1 MPTQIL
7 MPQLSP
13 TMEESTLAKWH
24 VKEGDTVRSGD
35 VVAEIETDKATMEVE
50 APEDGTIGKLLVA
63 GGTEHV
69 PVNYPIA
76 VLVTED
82 EAAISTSP
90 QRGEGARRS
99 PQGDLPSPAEV
110 GFAKAGGVAGEGV
123 QTPTGSE
130 TPSPQPSPQRGEGE
144 VASQAVPQQ
153 PPPQRG
159 EGVLGTEQVMQ
170 EIAQQIRG
178 NGRDDRAGRIF
189 ASPLARRLAQEL
201 GLELSAMNG
210 SGPHGRIVQ
219 ADIESAAR
227 ERMRRPEPLQA
238 AEAEPSDIETEAGP
252 RAQELVAHRGAREPE
267 GLSDGQVLALY
278 DPGSYEIVPHDT
290 MRRFIA
296 ERLTLSK
303 RTIPH
308 FYLAID
314 CELDALIA
322 ARKRLN
328 AMAPQEGPRGFK
340 LSVNDFIVKAMAM
353 ALQTVPAANATWTE
367 QGLLRHRASDIAV
380 AVALENGGL
389 HTPVIRDAEVKSLSE
404 LSNEMRDLAARARS
418 KRLAPHEYQGGS
430 TTISNLG
437 MYGIDRFDAV
447 INPPQASILAVGSAE
462 KRPVV
467 KDDALKIATMM
478 SVTLSVDHR
487 VIDGALGAELLAA
500 FKAYLED
507 PVTMLV

>member
-1 MPTQIL
+1 MATQIL

-13 TMEESTLAKWH
+13 TMEEGKLAKWH
-24 VKEGDTVRSGD
+24 VQEGDAVRSGD
-35 VVAEIETDKATMEVE
+35 VVAEIETDKATMEIE
-50 APEDGTIGKLLVA
+50 APEDGTIDRLLVA

-69 PVNYPIA
+69 PVNFPIA
-76 VLVTED
+76 NLLTED
-82 EAAISTSP
+82 EATASSSP
-90 QRGEGARRS
+90 RRGEVGAQSAPGEGA
-99 PQGDLPSPAEV
+99 
-110 GFAKAGGVAGEGV
+110 FARTESA
-123 QTPTGSE
+123 P
-130 TPSPQPSPQRGEGE
+130 PSPQPSP
-144 VASQAVPQQ
+144 P
-153 PPPQRG
+153 RG
-159 EGVLGTEQVMQ
+159 EGVSGTEQVMHQ
-170 EIAQQIRG
+170 IAEQIRG
-178 NGRDDRAGRIF
+178 NGKHDRARIF
-189 ASPLARRLAQEL
+189 ASPLARRLAREF
-201 GLELSAMNG
+201 GLELATLNG
-210 SGPHGRIVQ
+210 SGPHGRIVK
-219 ADIESAAR
+219 ADIERAAR
-227 ERMRRPEPLQA
+227 ATIDRPEPVKTETA
-238 AEAEPSDIETEAGP
+238 DAELGEPETAPEPS
-252 RAQELVAHRGAREPE
+252 AQELVAHRAVSEPE
-267 GLSDGQVLALY
+267 GLSDRQVLALY
-278 DPGSYEIVPHDT
+278 QPGSYEIVPHET
-290 MRRFIA
+290 MRKFIA

-314 CELDALIA
+314 CELDALMA

-328 AMAPQEGPRGFK
+328 GMAPQEGPRAFK

-367 QGLLRHRASDIAV
+367 QGVLRHRASDIAV
-380 AVALENGGL
+380 AVALEGGGL
-389 HTPVIRDAEVKSLSE
+389 HTPVIRDAEIKSLSE
-404 LSNEMRDLAARARS
+404 ISNEMRDLAARARS

-447 INPPQASILAVGSAE
+447 INPPQASILAVGRAE

>member
-1 MPTQIL
+1 MHRI
-7 MPQLSP
+7 
-13 TMEESTLAKWH
+13 
-24 VKEGDTVRSGD
+24 
-35 VVAEIETDKATMEVE
+35 AE
-50 APEDGTIGKLLVA
+50 
-63 GGTEHV
+63 
-69 PVNYPIA
+69 
-76 VLVTED
+76 
-82 EAAISTSP
+82 
-90 QRGEGARRS
+90 
-99 PQGDLPSPAEV
+99 
-110 GFAKAGGVAGEGV
+110 
-123 QTPTGSE
+123 
-130 TPSPQPSPQRGEGE
+130 
-144 VASQAVPQQ
+144 
-153 PPPQRG
+153 
-159 EGVLGTEQVMQ
+159 
-170 EIAQQIRG
+170 QIRG
-178 NGRDDRAGRIF
+178 NGRSGEAARIF
-189 ASPLARRLAQEL
+189 ASPLARRLAREFGLDLQEV
-201 GLELSAMNG
+201 NG
-210 SGPHGRIVQ
+210 SGPHGRIVK
-219 ADIESAAR
+219 ADIERAAR
-227 ERMRRPEPLQA
+227 AAVRQPEASDAMQ
-238 AEAEPSDIETEAGP
+238 AEAEAEEIEGEP
-252 RAQELVAHRGAREPE
+252 RTQEVVAHRAAAEPHA
-267 GLSDGQVLALY
+267 LSDRQVLALY
-278 DPGSYEIVPHDT
+278 QPGSYELVPHDT

-328 AMAPQEGPRGFK
+328 GMAPQEGPRAFK

-367 QGLLRHRASDIAV
+367 AGVLRHRASDIAV
-380 AVALENGGL
+380 AVALEGGGL
-389 HTPVIRDAEVKSLSE
+389 HTPVIRDAEIKSLSE
-404 LSNEMRDLAARARS
+404 ISNEIRDLAARARS

-447 INPPQASILAVGSAE
+447 INPPQASILAVGRAE

>member
-1 MPTQIL
+1 MPTQII

-13 TMEESTLAKWH
+13 TMEEGTLAKWH
-24 VKEGDTVRSGD
+24 VKEGDSVRSGD

-76 VLVTED
+76 VLVSED
-82 EAAISTSP
+82 EEAAAGSP
-90 QRGEGARRS
+90 SSPRGEDAGQSPAGEGAVAAGVSAS
-99 PQGDLPSPAEV
+99 PSPLPSPERSP
-110 GFAKAGGVAGEGV
+110 GFAQAG
-123 QTPTGSE
+123 
-130 TPSPQPSPQRGEGE
+130 QPSPQRGE
-144 VASQAVPQQ
+144 
-153 PPPQRG
+153 
-159 EGVLGTEQVMQ
+159 VLPTEQVMHK
-170 EIAQQIRG
+170 IAEQIRG
-178 NGRDDRAGRIF
+178 NNGVDHARRIF
-189 ASPLARRLAQEL
+189 ASPLARRLAREL

-210 SGPHGRIVQ
+210 SGPHGRIVK

-227 ERMRRPEPLQA
+227 EAMRRPEPVEAAPPKAEPAEEA
-238 AEAEPSDIETEAGP
+238 AEPP
-252 RAQELVAHRGAREPE
+252 AQELVAHRGAREPE
-267 GLSDGQVLALY
+267 GLSDRQVLALY
-278 DPGSYEIVPHDT
+278 DSGSYEIVPHDT

-314 CELDALIA
+314 CKLDALMA

-328 AMAPQEGPRGFK
+328 SMAPQEGPRAFK

-353 ALQTVPAANATWTE
+353 ALQTVPGANATWTE
-367 QGLLRHRASDIAV
+367 QGLLRHRTSDIAV
-380 AVALENGGL
+380 AVALEGGGL
-389 HTPVIRDAEVKSLSE
+389 HTPVIRDVEVKSLSE
-404 LSNEMRDLAARARS
+404 LSNEARDLAARARS
-418 KRLAPHEYQGGS
+418 KRLAPPEYQGGS

-447 INPPQASILAVGSAE
+447 INPPQASILAVGRAE

-500 FKAYLED
+500 FKAYIED